1 MLNFLIPYGMSAQL
15 TGQYRSPN
23 LVAQGKSSDQ
33 YSIDFGF
40 RKSFLD
46 HKLNLAL
53 SIRDIL
59 NSRKWASTTW
69 GDNFWQYSEH
79 MPHGTNFKLT
89 LTYNF
94 GNGGDKKMKKRQG
107 GQTGGMD
114 EGGEGMGDYD

>member
-1 MLNFLIPYGMSAQL
+1 MLNFLIPYGMTAQL
-15 TGQYRSPN
+15 TGQYRSSN

-33 YSIDFGF
+33 YTIDFGF

-69 GDNFWQYSEH
+69 GDNFWQYTEH

-94 GNGGDKKMKKRQG
+94 GNNGDKKMKRRSDNDG
-107 GQTGGMD
+107 GGMD
-114 EGGEGMGDYD
+114 EGDSMGGDFD